1 MAKEYDAAARGEL
14 NINEFIQKIAGHLE
28 ATNHDD
34 PVHRAFLAGGTAP
47 NTTATSNASAGEKKL
62 CTRCGRTHKGGADY
76 CGADF
81 YKGTDRKLPE
91 NTKTAPT
98 WGRRDS
104 NKEKI
109 VELTQKCEVLHAK
122 VVKMST
128 DGATKEEVEKVEKEL
143 AGTIKVRTSSPSSSA
158 SNSSSRPRVTT
169 AALESLAGHPQVA
182 VKELKSKN
190 TTAATCTLACA
201 QAVAGDVLATTSN
214 ADVVADTGAGV
225 TVINPSNKRP
235 TNVRVTDPAASI
247 SRACA
252 VAAC

>member
-1 MAKEYDAAARGEL
+1 
-14 NINEFIQKIAGHLE
+14 
-28 ATNHDD
+28 
-34 PVHRAFLAGGTAP
+34 
-47 NTTATSNASAGEKKL
+47 
-62 CTRCGRTHKGGADY
+62 
-76 CGADF
+76 
-81 YKGTDRKLPE
+81 
-91 NTKTAPT
+91 
-98 WGRRDS
+98 
-104 NKEKI
+104 
-109 VELTQKCEVLHAK
+109 
-122 VVKMST
+122 MST

-169 AALESLAGHPQVA
+169 AALESLAGHLEVA

-201 QAVAGDVLATTSN
+201 QAVAGGVLATTSN

-247 SRACA
+247 SIGGVVPGAGFRTRGIATVDHHQPVLA
-252 VAAC
+252 PLRHL